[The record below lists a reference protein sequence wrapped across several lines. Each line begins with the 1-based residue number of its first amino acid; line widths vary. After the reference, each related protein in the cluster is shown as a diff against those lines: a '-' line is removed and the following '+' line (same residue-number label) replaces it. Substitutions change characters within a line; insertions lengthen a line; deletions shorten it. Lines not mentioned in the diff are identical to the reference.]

1 MARVGKIAR
10 LPEAVREEV
19 CRRLQAGQL
28 GPQILPWLNALP
40 EVKSV
45 LSEFFD
51 GSAVN
56 AQNLSD
62 WRSGGFREWLDKRDR
77 VHQTR
82 ELASY
87 SIKLAQAAGGKIS
100 EGASAMLAGQL
111 LEIMEGLRDLRENAE
126 GKIQNEEGS
135 AERLAG
141 IAKAVDSVSRAIAYV
156 RRGDHDAAK
165 LDLDRRKLEQ
175 ADESLRLERIRLNAI
190 LDKAAE
196 RLLDE
201 TLRQQA
207 ASIANSSLSNAEKI
221 AALRKAAFADVDAL
235 EASGA
240 VELPK

>member
-19 CRRLQAGQL
+19 CRRLQSGQL

-111 LEIMEGLRDLRENAE
+111 LEIMEGLRDLREKAE
-126 GKIQNEEGS
+126 GRRQNEEGS

-141 IAKAVDSVSRAIAYV
+141 IAKAVDSVSRAIASV
-156 RRGDHDAAK
+156 RRGDHDAAV
-165 LDLDRRKLEQ
+165 LEQ
-175 ADESLRLERIRLNAI
+175 NARRLAQKDKDIALAQAAFDQKLREYQDKVAAQKREIESALTTARSGGLTPDTLQRIEE
-190 LDKAAE
+190 AA
-196 RLLDE
+196 RLL
-201 TLRQQA
+201 
-207 ASIANSSLSNAEKI
+207 
-221 AALRKAAFADVDAL
+221 
-235 EASGA
+235 
-240 VELPK
+240 